1 MVFAG
6 MNTLALVSAFLSIA
20 MGAWLGQRLFYSAS
34 QHYRKSL
41 TEQTRSELSDLFVF
55 LDLTHLWPALVCV
68 STGLVAL
75 LWLVTQ
81 SVLFALCVGGVSFLL
96 PRFFLTRAVRQRQQR
111 FDLQLPDLL
120 LSLSGALR
128 AGAGLSVAMRYIV
141 QEASPPLSQEFGLV
155 LREQRMGVGFS
166 QALIN
171 LYKRM
176 PLESVELVTTTLIIG
191 TRSGASL
198 ADLLDRLCTNL
209 RARQHLERK
218 IDVMTTQGKMQAWIM
233 GALPVV
239 LLVVLSQIDPVSMHH
254 LYSSLAGQ
262 VVLATVFTL
271 ECLGIYFLRRI
282 LAIHV

>member
-1 MVFAG
+1 
-6 MNTLALVSAFLSIA
+6 MNTLALVSACLSIA

-166 QALIN
+166 QALTN

>member
-6 MNTLALVSAFLSIA
+6 MNTLALVSACLSIA

-166 QALIN
+166 QALTN

>member
-6 MNTLALVSAFLSIA
+6 MNTLALVSACLSIA

-81 SVLFALCVGGVSFLL
+81 SVLFALCVGCVSFLL

-166 QALIN
+166 QALTN

>member
-6 MNTLALVSAFLSIA
+6 MNTLALVSACLSIA

-68 STGLVAL
+68 STGVVAL

-128 AGAGLSVAMRYIV
+128 AGSGLSVAMRYIV

-166 QALIN
+166 QALTN

>member
-1 MVFAG
+1 
-6 MNTLALVSAFLSIA
+6 MNTLALVSACLSIA

-68 STGLVAL
+68 STGVVAL

-128 AGAGLSVAMRYIV
+128 AGSGLSVAMRYIV

-166 QALIN
+166 QALTN